1 MNRTRLSLKPLLAIF
16 VLVTWG
22 LTPLHAQEV
31 PAAKPSVADGKPIR
45 ALLVTGGCCHD
56 YPRQV
61 QLITK
66 GLEQRVGPIEWKVAL
81 YGSERDIQ
89 PDVYTDSNWAAD
101 YDIVVHNECFGA
113 VLNGDFVERIVAGHV
128 AAGVPGIAIHCSMHS
143 YRAAP
148 TADRWRA
155 LLGVTSVRH
164 ERGKRSLKVVPAV
177 SEHPVMAGF
186 PEAWQTPNGELYVI
200 EKVWPTATVLATA
213 YSEEEKVEMP
223 VAWINEYQGVRMFGT
238 TLGHHNETIAD
249 PVWMQMTAQGLQ
261 WALQREPA
269 KPAR

>member
-1 MNRTRLSLKPLLAIF
+1 MNQTLSSLKSLLAAF
-16 VLVTWG
+16 LLVILG
-22 LTPLHAQEV
+22 LAPLHAHEG
-31 PAAKPSVADGKPIR
+31 PAAKPADAKGKPIR

-61 QLITK
+61 QLITE
-66 GLEQRVGPIEWKVAL
+66 GLEQRVGPIEWQVAS

-89 PDVYTDSNWAAD
+89 PDVYKDPDWAAD
-101 YDIVVHNECFGA
+101 YDIVVHNECFGGVQDGA
-113 VLNGDFVERIVAGHV
+113 FVERIVAGHI
-128 AAGVPGIAIHCSMHS
+128 AAGVPGVAIHCSMHS

-164 ERGKRSLKVVPAV
+164 ERGKRSLKVVPTV

-213 YSEEEKVEMP
+213 YSDEEKVEMP
-223 VAWINEYQGVRMFGT
+223 VAWINEYQGVRLFGT

-261 WALQREPA
+261 WALQREAA
-269 KPAR
+269 KSPR